1 MNYKEIGELVDFLRN
16 PYMGDIGVLK
26 EKCRQ
31 AAELLETAK
40 YSFYVEP
47 NRYEVKHL
55 RDLDETVRV
64 NDLLDRFIDIDEAYR
79 HTPWNL
85 SQIINNIAMV
95 ARADE

>member
-1 MNYKEIGELVDFLRN
+1 MTVLERLKART
-16 PYMGDIGVLK
+16 GDDNEALLSD
-26 EKCRQ
+26 
-31 AAELLETAK
+31 LLETAK

-47 NRYEVKHL
+47 NQYEVKHL
-55 RDLDETVRV
+55 READETVKV

-95 ARADE
+95 AGVEE

>member
-1 MNYKEIGELVDFLRN
+1 MNYNEIGELAEFLRH
-16 PYMGDIGVLK
+16 PCMEDIGVLK
-26 EKCRQ
+26 DKCRQ

-55 RDLDETVRV
+55 RDADEVVRV
-64 NDLLDRFIDIDEAYR
+64 NDLLDRFIDIDETYH

-85 SQIINNIAMV
+85 LQIINNIAMV
-95 ARADE
+95 AEVDE